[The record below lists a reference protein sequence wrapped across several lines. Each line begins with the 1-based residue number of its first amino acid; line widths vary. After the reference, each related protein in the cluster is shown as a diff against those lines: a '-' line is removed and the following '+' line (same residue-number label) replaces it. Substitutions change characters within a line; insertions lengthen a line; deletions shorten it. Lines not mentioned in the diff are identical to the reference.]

1 MKNFDRIEYYQNV
14 LVIDSAFRYQKD
26 TIATIKDYKK
36 LFSKYDVQN
45 HRKYKEF
52 EKYLVL
58 CDLKNQSFG
67 GKKSLYKLI
76 DLITPH
82 KIWYTDF
89 SFFNKY
95 GIDSLSVIKRMKNRE
110 LKYNKILN
118 DSCNIAFYRDYHF
131 RANGYDTLT
140 MINDK
145 KNINFFKWCLTNY
158 GYPSREKIGPL
169 KNLYFNFDEI
179 FFVHVISY
187 DYYPEL
193 KEKLIFYVKSGECD
207 PYYYVDMVDRYHVE
221 YINKKTHGPFG
232 YRRGMILDEVI
243 DSVSINKNR
252 KAIGLPSLKHSALYR
267 KDSTQI
273 LKIKG
278 FKKSN

>member
-1 MKNFDRIEYYQNV
+1 MKNAILFCLLFTLFSCKIKEFNRIEYYQSV
-14 LVIDSAFRYQKD
+14 LAIDSTFHHQND
-26 TIATIKDYKK
+26 TIATIKSYKK
-36 LFSKYDVQN
+36 LFSKYNVQN

-52 EKYLVL
+52 ERYLVL
-58 CDLKNQSFG
+58 CDKKNKNFG
-67 GKKSLYKLI
+67 GKKKLYKLI
-76 DLITPH
+76 DLITPY

-145 KNINFFKWCLTNY
+145 KNITFFKWCLKNQ
-158 GYPSREKIGPL
+158 GYPSREKVGPL
-169 KNLYFNFDEI
+169 KNPYFNFDEI
-179 FFVHVISY
+179 FFVHVFVY

-193 KEKLIFYVKSGECD
+193 KEKLMFYIKSG
-207 PYYYVDMVDRYHVE
+207 
-221 YINKKTHGPFG
+221 I
-232 YRRGMILDEVI
+232 VI
-243 DSVSINKNR
+243 HI
-252 KAIGLPSLKHSALYR
+252 IM
-267 KDSTQI
+267 QI
-273 LKIKG
+273 WWID
-278 FKKSN
+278 FI